1 MSSLAVYSGLF
12 LMVLALVAIGYQPPE
27 HVTASASA
35 ADTKQASAINSQN
48 TSVDELLA
56 ANVAANIAQTANLPV
71 AMNVSNLSQS
81 MAADSMLVQN
91 DTNIVAKPQIVQA
104 AQNTR
109 EIRTYTTKVGDTVPA
124 VAAQYN
130 VSPDTVKWANNL
142 TSDALEPDKEL
153 KILPVS
159 GALYTAKDGDSVDSI
174 AEKYNVNKQELINF
188 NDLEL
193 QNTLSGRQL
202 IVPGATV
209 PETERPGYVAP
220 RTQQRSNG
228 TSSTF
233 SGAGNYGGGYGMGN
247 NLSASVGN
255 KYAFGNCT
263 WYVYEKRAQLGRP
276 VGSFWGNAATWASY
290 AASAGYAVSGTP
302 TVGSIM
308 QNGGGYGHVAMV
320 ESVNPGVSV
329 TISEMNAYRFGGG
342 FNRIGHGDIPWNE
355 AVSGM
360 YRYIQ

>member
-1 MSSLAVYSGLF
+1 MSSLAVYSGVF
-12 LMVLALVAIGYQPPE
+12 LMILSLVAIGYQPPE
-27 HVTASASA
+27 HTTASASA
-35 ADTKQASAINSQN
+35 TDKKQSTVINPQD
-48 TSVDELLA
+48 TSVDEVLA
-56 ANVAANIAQTANLPV
+56 TNVAANIAQTADLPV
-71 AMNVSNLSQS
+71 ALNITNLSQS

-104 AQNTR
+104 TQNTR
-109 EIRTYTTKVGDTVPA
+109 ELRTYTTKTGDTVPA

-130 VSPDTVKWANNL
+130 ISPDTVKWANGL
-142 TSDALEPDKEL
+142 TSDALDPGKEL

-159 GALYTAKDGDSVDSI
+159 GALYVAKEGDSVDSI
-174 AEKYNVNKQELINF
+174 AQKYGVDKQQIVNF

-193 QNTLSGRQL
+193 QNGLVGRQL
-202 IVPGATV
+202 IIPGGNV
-209 PETERPGYVAP
+209 PETERPGYQAP
-220 RTQQRSNG
+220 RTQTWTNG
-228 TSSTF
+228 AASTF
-233 SGAGNYGGGYGMGN
+233 SGSGNYSGGYGMGN

-263 WYVYEKRAQLGRP
+263 WYVYERRAQLGRP

-290 AASAGYAVSGTP
+290 AASAGYTVNGTP
-302 TVGSIM
+302 TVGSVM
-308 QNGGGYGHVAMV
+308 ANGGGYGHVAMV

-329 TISEMNAYRFGGG
+329 KISEMNAYRFGGG
-342 FNRIGHGDIPWNE
+342 FNRIGNGEIPWNE